1 LRVTLQN
8 IADKIGLSR
17 SAISRALRDDPRMS
31 VATRKKIHL
40 LAQEMGYRPSAIM
53 SEIASSRW
61 QNAKATE
68 ASVIAYVDRTQ
79 RAGHRGAPVDFALS
93 TQAQLLGY
101 RLEIFRREEFGSSA
115 KLQRLLRNRG
125 ITEII
130 LGPVFEESLQVTLDW
145 SKFICIQLLA
155 GQFQLPLHNVV
166 RDHFNGVVL
175 AWQKAVSRGYQRV
188 GAVLFD
194 HQPNRLADDVLRISA
209 VHACQTEYFPHLAAI
224 PPLRFKEYDWRDP
237 TELVAW
243 VKANEPDVIIGFSD
257 VHFYTFRAGFG
268 FDTPYVS
275 LHHGDL
281 HTRRG
286 GGDISGIRDDAPSC
300 AREAINLLHFCR
312 RAYQWGIPERR
323 IDHVIEPTWY
333 EGTTLPP
340 KTAG

>member
-1 LRVTLQN
+1 MRVTLQN

-125 ITEII
+125 ITEI
-130 LGPVFEESLQVTLDW
+130 GASSFASSSSPDNSNCHCTMW
-145 SKFICIQLLA
+145 S
-155 GQFQLPLHNVV
+155 
-166 RDHFNGVVL
+166 
-175 AWQKAVSRGYQRV
+175 
-188 GAVLFD
+188 
-194 HQPNRLADDVLRISA
+194 
-209 VHACQTEYFPHLAAI
+209 
-224 PPLRFKEYDWRDP
+224 
-237 TELVAW
+237 
-243 VKANEPDVIIGFSD
+243 VIISMVWCWLGK
-257 VHFYTFRAGFG
+257 R
-268 FDTPYVS
+268 P
-275 LHHGDL
+275 
-281 HTRRG
+281 
-286 GGDISGIRDDAPSC
+286 
-300 AREAINLLHFCR
+300 
-312 RAYQWGIPERR
+312 
-323 IDHVIEPTWY
+323 
-333 EGTTLPP
+333 
-340 KTAG
+340 